1 MIVNII
7 RLRLHY
13 SVLLM
18 ENYFLL
24 YYPCGNNVLRSDNM
38 LNN

>member
-13 SVLLM
+13 SVLLI
-18 ENYFLL
+18 ENYFPL
-24 YYPCGNNVLRSDNM
+24 YYPCGNNVSRSDNM